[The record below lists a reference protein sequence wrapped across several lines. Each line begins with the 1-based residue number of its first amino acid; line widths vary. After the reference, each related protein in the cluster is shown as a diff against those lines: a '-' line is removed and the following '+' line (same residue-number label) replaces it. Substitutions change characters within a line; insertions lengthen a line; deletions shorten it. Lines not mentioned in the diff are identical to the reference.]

1 MSPWQRGVCWL
12 GAQEWIRF
20 QWTEGKGHGGVG
32 RGLSGNKRE
41 KMEKLKTVER
51 SAESEDGV

>member
-1 MSPWQRGVCWL
+1 M
-12 GAQEWIRF
+12 GAQEWVRF
-20 QWTEGKGHGGVG
+20 QWAEGKGHGGVG

-41 KMEKLKTVER
+41 KMEKHKKIER